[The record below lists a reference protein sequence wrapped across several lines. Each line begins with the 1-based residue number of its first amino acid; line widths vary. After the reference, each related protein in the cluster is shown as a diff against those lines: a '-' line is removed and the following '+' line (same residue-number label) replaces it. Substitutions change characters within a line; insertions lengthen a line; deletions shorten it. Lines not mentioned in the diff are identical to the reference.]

1 MSPATPSS
9 GALGRPGHAHPRS
22 GAGLPRRLAPRRSG
36 RADWASRLIGIGLL
50 VGAGVVLG
58 LNYFA
63 PDKRMIAVMVATLV
77 FGIAWRIDPVSAIG
91 VLVLALPYPRGTV
104 FGSTNVA
111 LVLLLLLI
119 WLLRIS
125 TRQAAPPRRTP
136 VDAPIIA
143 LLIAFTV
150 SFYNIDTTWNLVRAL
165 ENFAQILAGFAMF
178 YLVVN
183 NLRRPEHLERVH
195 VFQCVS
201 IAMVCLLGVFELV
214 NPNGTFIPGWIG
226 FRHGI
231 SEGVNIH
238 NVRIGG
244 PFYDFEL
251 LSEYCA
257 INLFLLLLLVIRARS
272 GARRLAFGALFA
284 LTFFILFATVTRGGI
299 LAFAAGLLYLL
310 WVTRK
315 RLQFVPVTVALAA
328 TVVAFLVMNY
338 YVANFTNSGDLI
350 GRLSNP
356 ESWQFKDG
364 MPAARA
370 PIWQAAFERM
380 MIHPIIGHCPVYN
393 TDKGLDF
400 WFWPH
405 NGYLYIGNLVGFVG
419 LACYLW
425 LLFQLWRSSRP
436 VSLDLKDANYARAY
450 LLIAHVQLVVFAVD
464 QLKIDFL
471 RNPTYPFQV
480 WMLFAYI
487 VCAHRLSQGSQAV
500 PAPSRP
506 RS

>member
-9 GALGRPGHAHPRS
+9 GALGRPGTPPPRG
-22 GAGLPRRLAPRRSG
+22 GAGPRPRFGPRLSG
-36 RADWASRLIGIGLL
+36 GTDWVNRVLGIGLL

-58 LNYFA
+58 INYIS
-63 PDKRMIAVMVATLV
+63 PDKRMIAVMVATII
-77 FGIAWRIDPVSAIG
+77 FGVAWRIDPVSAIG

-143 LLIAFTV
+143 LLLAFTV
-150 SFYNIDTTWNLVRAL
+150 SFYNIETTWNLVRAL

-183 NLRRPEHLERVH
+183 TLHRPEHLERVH

-201 IAMVCLLGVFELV
+201 IAMVCLLGVFELI
-214 NPNGTFIPGWIG
+214 NPNATFIPGWIG
-226 FRHGI
+226 FRHGT

-272 GARRLAFGALFA
+272 GARRVVFGSLFA

-299 LAFAAGLLYLL
+299 MAFAVGLLYLL
-310 WVTRK
+310 WVMRS
-315 RLQFVPVTVALAA
+315 RLRFVPVAVALAA
-328 TVVAFLVMNY
+328 TLLAFVAMNY

-350 GRLSNP
+350 ARLSNAD
-356 ESWQFKDG
+356 SWQFKDG

-370 PIWQAAFERM
+370 PIWESAVERM
-380 MIHPIIGHCPVYN
+380 MIHPWIGHGPFYN

-400 WFWPH
+400 WYWPH
-405 NGYLYIGNLVGFVG
+405 NGYLYIGNLVGIVG
-419 LACYLW
+419 LTCYLW
-425 LLFQLWRSSRP
+425 LLFNLWRSSRP

-450 LLIAHVQLVVFAVD
+450 LLIAHVQLAVFAVD

-480 WMLFAYI
+480 WLLFAYI
-487 VCAHRLSQGSQAV
+487 VCAHRLSQGSEAA
-500 PAPSRP
+500 PAPSRA
-506 RS
+506 RA